1 MKFFNR
7 FSILYSLIVFVL
19 TLTHYLVATKYFL
32 GKTGHVILWW
42 LVLYIVIIFA
52 SALVINQKDKSENY
66 AGFKYHLLTYVIA
79 NFTPLILAISGVI
92 ERATIGIVIGTMIF
106 WGIGLLFHWGMYY
119 FMFRK
124 KKIGNYEKEDIF
136 S

>member
-1 MKFFNR
+1 M
-7 FSILYSLIVFVL
+7 IYI
-19 TLTHYLVATKYFL
+19 AT
-32 GKTGHVILWW
+32 
-42 LVLYIVIIFA
+42 IFA
-52 SALVINQKDKSENY
+52 SALVISQKDKSENY
-66 AGFKYHLLTYVIA
+66 AGFKYHLLTYVIV
-79 NFTPLILAISGVI
+79 NGIPLILAAFGII

-106 WGIGLLFHWGMYY
+106 WGVGLLFHLGMYF